1 MENSNE
7 SYDNCNKNNTNVIDN
22 QDQLLNNN
30 NIKRIGIKLAPYN
43 PSGMEVVDI
52 AIKLL
57 DIKDDDILY
66 DLGCGDG
73 RLLITS
79 CQLNKLIK
87 CIGIEYDIDIYNKAI
102 ELVNRYE
109 LKEQIT
115 IIHENV
121 LNINFY
127 HATKIFIYL
136 IPDGIKQ
143 LKDKLIDALERDVI
157 IVTYVFSIPD
167 IKPSEVI
174 VYKSSTKIY
183 LYKK

>member
-1 MENSNE
+1 ME
-7 SYDNCNKNNTNVIDN
+7 DCNKSNDNDNNNVID
-22 QDQLLNNN
+22 N

-57 DIKDDDILY
+57 DIQDNDIFY

-87 CIGIEYDIDIYNKAI
+87 CVGIEYDIDIYNKAI

-109 LKEQIT
+109 LAEQIT
-115 IIHENV
+115 ILHDNV
-121 LNINFY
+121 LNVNFDN
-127 HATKIFIYL
+127 ATKLFIYL
-136 IPDGIKQ
+136 VPDGIKQ
-143 LKDKLIDALERDVI
+143 LKDKLVDALERDVI

-167 IKPSEVI
+167 IQPSQVM
-174 VYKSSTKIY
+174 VHKSSTKIY

>member
-1 MENSNE
+1 MEEYDKSN
-7 SYDNCNKNNTNVIDN
+7 DNNDIID
-22 QDQLLNNN
+22 N

-57 DIKDDDILY
+57 DIQDNDIFY

-87 CIGIEYDIDIYNKAI
+87 CVGIEYDIDIYNKAI
-102 ELVNRYE
+102 ELVNKYE
-109 LKEQIT
+109 LAEQIT
-115 IIHENV
+115 ILHDNV
-121 LNINFY
+121 LNIDFDN
-127 HATKIFIYL
+127 ATKLFIYL

-143 LKDKLIDALERDVI
+143 LKDKLVNALERDVI
-157 IVTYVFSIPD
+157 IVTYVFCIPD
-167 IKPSEVI
+167 IQPNQVI

>member
-1 MENSNE
+1 MEESN
-7 SYDNCNKNNTNVIDN
+7 DNNDVIDN
-22 QDQLLNNN
+22 NN
-30 NIKRIGIKLAPYN
+30 KRIGIKLAPYN

-57 DIKDDDILY
+57 DLQDHDIFY

-87 CIGIEYDIDIYNKAI
+87 CVGIEYDIDIYNKAI
-102 ELVNRYE
+102 ELVNKYE
-109 LKEQIT
+109 LAEQIT
-115 IIHENV
+115 ILHDNV
-121 LNINFY
+121 LNIDFDN
-127 HATKIFIYL
+127 ATKLFIYL

-143 LKDKLIDALERDVI
+143 LKDKLVNALERDVI

-167 IKPSEVI
+167 IQPNQVI

>member
-1 MENSNE
+1 MEEYNKSN
-7 SYDNCNKNNTNVIDN
+7 DNNDIID
-22 QDQLLNNN
+22 N

-57 DIKDDDILY
+57 DLQDHDIFY

-87 CIGIEYDIDIYNKAI
+87 CVGIEYDIDIYNKAI
-102 ELVNRYE
+102 ELVNKYE
-109 LKEQIT
+109 LAEQIT
-115 IIHENV
+115 ILHDNV
-121 LNINFY
+121 LNIDFDN
-127 HATKIFIYL
+127 ATKLFIYL

-143 LKDKLIDALERDVI
+143 LKDKLVNALERDVI

-167 IKPSEVI
+167 IQPNQVI

>member
-87 CIGIEYDIDIYNKAI
+87 CIGIEYDLDIYNKAI
-102 ELVNRYE
+102 ELVNRFE
-109 LKEQIT
+109 LTEQIT
-115 IIHENV
+115 IIQENV

-167 IKPSEVI
+167 IKPSKVI

>member
-1 MENSNE
+1 MEEYNKSN
-7 SYDNCNKNNTNVIDN
+7 DNNDVIDY
-22 QDQLLNNN
+22 

-57 DIKDDDILY
+57 DIQDNDIFY

-87 CIGIEYDIDIYNKAI
+87 CVGIEYDIDIYNKAI
-102 ELVNRYE
+102 ELVNKYE
-109 LKEQIT
+109 LAEQIT
-115 IIHENV
+115 ILHDNV
-121 LNINFY
+121 LNIDFDN
-127 HATKIFIYL
+127 ATKLFIYL

-143 LKDKLIDALERDVI
+143 LKDKLVNALERDAI

-167 IKPSEVI
+167 IQPNQVI

>member
-1 MENSNE
+1 MED
-7 SYDNCNKNNTNVIDN
+7 YNNNVID
-22 QDQLLNNN
+22 N

-57 DIKDDDILY
+57 DIQDNDIFY

-87 CIGIEYDIDIYNKAI
+87 CVGIEYDIDIYNKAI
-102 ELVNRYE
+102 ELVNKYE
-109 LKEQIT
+109 LAEQIT
-115 IIHENV
+115 ILHDNV
-121 LNINFY
+121 LNIDFDN
-127 HATKIFIYL
+127 ATKLFIYL

-143 LKDKLIDALERDVI
+143 LKDKLVNALERDVI

-167 IKPSEVI
+167 IQPSQVM

>member
-1 MENSNE
+1 MENCDESNNNIID
-7 SYDNCNKNNTNVIDN
+7 DNNNVID
-22 QDQLLNNN
+22 N

-57 DIKDDDILY
+57 DIQDNDILY

-79 CQLNKLIK
+79 CQINKLIK
-87 CIGIEYDIDIYNKAI
+87 CIGIEYDIDICNKAI

-109 LKEQIT
+109 LTGQIT

-127 HATKIFIYL
+127 NATKIFIYL
-136 IPDGIKQ
+136 VPDGIKQ
-143 LKDKLIDALERDVI
+143 LKDKLVDALERDVI

-167 IKPSEVI
+167 IQPSQVI

>member
-1 MENSNE
+1 MEEYNKSN
-7 SYDNCNKNNTNVIDN
+7 DNNDIID
-22 QDQLLNNN
+22 N

-57 DIKDDDILY
+57 DIQDNDIFY

-87 CIGIEYDIDIYNKAI
+87 CVGIEYDIDIYNKAI
-102 ELVNRYE
+102 ELVNKYE
-109 LKEQIT
+109 LAEQIT
-115 IIHENV
+115 ILHDNV
-121 LNINFY
+121 LNIDFDN
-127 HATKIFIYL
+127 ATKLFIYL

-143 LKDKLIDALERDVI
+143 LKDKLVNALERDVI

-167 IKPSEVI
+167 IQPNQVI

>member
-1 MENSNE
+1 ME
-7 SYDNCNKNNTNVIDN
+7 DCNKSNDNDNNNVID
-22 QDQLLNNN
+22 N
-30 NIKRIGIKLAPYN
+30 NIKRIGIRLAPYN

-57 DIKDDDILY
+57 DIQDNDIFY

-87 CIGIEYDIDIYNKAI
+87 CVGIEYDIDIYNKAI

-109 LKEQIT
+109 LAEQIT
-115 IIHENV
+115 ILHDNV
-121 LNINFY
+121 LNVNFDN
-127 HATKIFIYL
+127 ATKLFIYL
-136 IPDGIKQ
+136 VPDGIKQ
-143 LKDKLIDALERDVI
+143 LKDKLVDALERDVI

-167 IKPSEVI
+167 IQPSQVM